1 MKFNNFCL
9 LYLVTL
15 YIQSCVAVGNLREK
29 VKRLKIW
36 TSRKDEIDNAMPPV
50 TPIRKS
56 HAKTPSQQLD
66 KKELALLQHHDDGDV
81 KHKSYCITCRNVVD
95 QTHVCCRAD

>member
-1 MKFNNFCL
+1 MSMIIL
-9 LYLVTL
+9 SV
-15 YIQSCVAVGNLREK
+15 QSCTAVGGLRER
-29 VKRLKIW
+29 VNRLKIW
-36 TSRKDEIDNAMPPV
+36 VSRQDKDENHVPPI